1 LLLRRLVSTLHT
13 TGHTATPIC
22 MVIHKSTPA
31 TKTDRMSATALGML
45 LCASAHFTPAPGA
58 EFADALP
65 AGAPLYGY
73 FREARGGAFVP
84 AQRTANF
91 DRIRH
96 GTDDPAHV
104 SFDGEA
110 AQPAGPTAGATAH
123 VDGWARALVAQT
135 RPVTGSAPGLSAP
148 VDASLSDLLARLHY
162 AFGSDLGLSS
172 DRARQGER
180 EVLVRNSDALVR
192 AKVRLTLGKWLGF
205 VYADIG
211 AADSALKWQGLA
223 GIPCGHGVDLLGGW
237 RHVTYHFSPGQG
249 FDSLD
254 FNGPFLGATLAW

>member
-1 LLLRRLVSTLHT
+1 ML
-13 TGHTATPIC
+13 
-22 MVIHKSTPA
+22 IHKSTPA
-31 TKTDRMSATALGML
+31 TKTGRVSATAFGML
-45 LCASAHFTPAPGA
+45 LCASAPSNPAAGA
-58 EFADALP
+58 EFADTLP

-73 FREARGGAFVP
+73 FREARGPPVP

-91 DRIRH
+91 DQIRH

-104 SFDGEA
+104 SFDAEA
-110 AQPAGPTAGATAH
+110 AQPAGLTAAATAR
-123 VDGWARALVAQT
+123 VRGQARALVAQSH
-135 RPVTGSAPGLSAP
+135 PVAGSAPGISAP

-162 AFGSDLGLSS
+162 AFGSDLGLAS
-172 DRARQGER
+172 DRARHGER
-180 EVLVRNSDALVR
+180 EVLVRNSDAFVR
-192 AKVRLTLGKWLGF
+192 AKVRLTLGKEWLGF
-205 VYADIG
+205 VYADMG

-223 GIPCGHGVDLLGGW
+223 GISCGHGVDLLGGW

>member
-1 LLLRRLVSTLHT
+1 MLLRRLVSTLRS
-13 TGHTATPIC
+13 TGDTVTPIC
-22 MVIHKSTPA
+22 MLIHKSTPA

-45 LCASAHFTPAPGA
+45 LFASAHFTPAAGA

-65 AGAPLYGY
+65 AGTPLYAD
-73 FREARGGAFVP
+73 FPEARRGAFVP
-84 AQRTANF
+84 AQRTTNF
-91 DRIRH
+91 DQIRH
-96 GTDDPAHV
+96 GTDDPAHF

-110 AQPAGPTAGATAH
+110 AQPAGLTAGATAR
-123 VDGWARALVAQT
+123 VDGWARALLAQT

-162 AFGSDLGLSS
+162 AFGSDFGLSS

-205 VYADIG
+205 AYADIG

-223 GIPCGHGVDLLGGW
+223 GIPCGHGLDLLGGW